1 MVCLQLGD
9 RRGDLFGLAGFL
21 RNEYVYL
28 VGLAVSMLDHRVS
41 GWCDRSIRRRW
52 SYVSGSE
59 PNTKHRLQSSEAC
72 EAGLCRHSRGRDMSA
87 H

>member
-1 MVCLQLGD
+1 
-9 RRGDLFGLAGFL
+9 
-21 RNEYVYL
+21 
-28 VGLAVSMLDHRVS
+28 MLDHRVS